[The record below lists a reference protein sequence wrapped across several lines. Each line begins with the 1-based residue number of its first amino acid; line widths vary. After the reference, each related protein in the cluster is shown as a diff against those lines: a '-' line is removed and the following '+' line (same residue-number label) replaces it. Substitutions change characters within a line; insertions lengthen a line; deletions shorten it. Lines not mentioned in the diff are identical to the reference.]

1 MKNRIGDIMD
11 KQYTLKDVIEAVE
24 YEGFDYALA
33 DYCDWS
39 SVKNKRFQQLYNQYL
54 NVREELKSVI
64 ENGE

>member
-1 MKNRIGDIMD
+1 MD

-33 DYCDWS
+33 GYCDWS

-54 NVREELKSVI
+54 NVREELKNVI